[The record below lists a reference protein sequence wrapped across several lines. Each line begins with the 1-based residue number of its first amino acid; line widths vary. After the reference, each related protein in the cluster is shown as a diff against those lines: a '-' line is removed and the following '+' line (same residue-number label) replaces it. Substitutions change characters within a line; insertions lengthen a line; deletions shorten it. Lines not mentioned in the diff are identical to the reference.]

1 MEIKVLLLAF
11 WKILKLVFLSV
22 TMFLNLARE
31 NQCQNPRKRSFQFP
45 NMLLEVYNNV
55 NIKEQYFDI
64 IKVLML

>member
-1 MEIKVLLLAF
+1 
-11 WKILKLVFLSV
+11 
-22 TMFLNLARE
+22 MFLNLARE
-31 NQCQNPRKRSFQFP
+31 NQCQNPGKRSFQFP